1 MIAEL
6 AGKEE
11 SIFFTDPWIF
21 CQDIRNHPILI
32 MLVDSTDDCKIPQKL
47 VETAEEHD
55 KSRFA
60 DIMQLIKEKDF
71 GNPGIFI
78 IFRF

>member
-11 SIFFTDPWIF
+11 SIFFTDPGIF
-21 CQDIRNHPILI
+21 CQDIWNHPILI

-47 VETAEEHD
+47 VETAEEHG
-55 KSRFA
+55 KSRPA
-60 DIMQLIKEKDF
+60 DIM
-71 GNPGIFI
+71 
-78 IFRF
+78 